1 MMTRFPVFA
10 TRSTSD
16 GDAANA
22 HMSGRVF
29 CVSVSRKSNCRIA
42 ES

>member
-1 MMTRFPVFA
+1 MITRFPVFA

-22 HMSGRVF
+22 HISGRAF
-29 CVSVSRKSNCRIA
+29 PVSVSRKSNCLLA
-42 ES
+42 AS